1 MEKRILINKNLERLE
16 RWGKRKSEKN
26 ETVGRAKKRRRE
38 KKVLYIYI
46 SKI

>member
-26 ETVGRAKKRRRE
+26 ETVGRAKK
-38 KKVLYIYI
+38 KKERKEGVVYLYL
-46 SKI
+46 